1 VAQTR
6 LAKVML
12 TNSVVLKEESDWIE
26 YYYRRVFVIVCVGMR
41 WGFCAFCVCVGEVC
55 VGVRRATG

>member
-12 TNSVVLKEESDWIE
+12 TNSVVLKEESEWIE
-26 YYYRRVFVIVCVGMR
+26 FYYRWVVGWWWLVGFVCGWVGGS
-41 WGFCAFCVCVGEVC
+41 W
-55 VGVRRATG
+55 VGVVGGKEC